1 MKSKV
6 RATIIL
12 IFIMMGILIVVMLQ
26 FGKNEKLLREHG
38 TDVVRI
44 TEAADSINLLYGV
57 ESFVNAQSFDGNPE
71 DLITAEKVSK
81 LLKHLQISEEYRE
94 QIKQKAAEGFISRD
108 GWGEILLLLGQ
119 ATGLSDV
126 CSKGNISVYQWN
138 QKSGEVIS
146 DEGNYQYRTVEA
158 GDITDKKISFIYR
171 ENIILF
177 VIKTEEETEFQNV
190 LIKKTEGD
198 NVTVQLFGVERT
210 FEVRGLGNSENAIL
224 ENVLADIVAEQGN
237 VRELRLKREKI
248 SAKVLSVSEDT
259 IELEG
264 FGRIPVSNA
273 FRVYKTENF
282 VPGSMSDVVVGSS
295 NISFVVADKEING
308 AAIHGVIQSAN
319 IRVLLNSSG
328 YTDMFHD
335 IVTITCQSDFNL
347 IFNEAVKEGEA
358 DSLLSGNEVVH
369 SYKAGEILTIDAN
382 NEILKYSRIK
392 IVPTDKNARLKVVSL
407 SRNAQNPQYR
417 GSLEV
422 SAYEGRLILINEV
435 SVEEYLYSVVPSEMP
450 SSYGVEALKVQAV
463 CARSYAISHMTG
475 SRLAKYGAHV
485 DDSTTYQVYNNTAET
500 ENSISAV
507 DATKGMV
514 MNYNGEVVTAYF
526 YATSCGCTTSGN
538 VWSDTDIPYIRAK
551 YLSSSQEM
559 PDLMNNDIFTE
570 FIKQKPENF
579 DMDSVWYRWNV
590 TLSIETIS
598 NSVNHLL
605 YSLYCANENQ
615 VLTANASGDFES
627 VPIHSVGLVS
637 DISVTKRGPGGIIEE
652 MIITGD
658 QAKVKIIKQGNIR
671 KIFNPYGNDI
681 VRNDGSVINHFTTL
695 PSAFFAINKGADGNS
710 YEIYGGGYG
719 HGAGMSQTAVKKMIE
734 QGMDYKSI
742 LNFFYPG
749 IEVVLSEAYIG

>member
-1 MKSKV
+1 MKSRI

-12 IFIMMGILIVVMLQ
+12 IFIMLGILLVVMLQ
-26 FGKNEKLLREHG
+26 FGKKEKLFKEQG
-38 TDVVRI
+38 TDVVPI
-44 TEAADSINLLYGV
+44 AEAAESINLLYDV
-57 ESFVNAQSFDGNPE
+57 ENYVNAGSFDGKPE
-71 DLITAEKVSK
+71 DIVTPEKISE
-81 LLKHLQISEEYRE
+81 LLNHLQISDEYKE
-94 QIKQKAAEGFISRD
+94 QIRQAAAVGFISRAE
-108 GWGEILLLLGQ
+108 WGEILLLLGQ
-119 ATGLSDV
+119 ATGLSEV
-126 CSKGNISVYQWN
+126 CGKGEISVYDWN
-138 QKSGEVIS
+138 RESGELVS
-146 DEGNYQYRTVEA
+146 DEGKYQYRAAEETL
-158 GDITDKKISFIYR
+158 TDKKISFIHR
-171 ENIILF
+171 DNIILF
-177 VIKTEEETEFQNV
+177 VMKTEEEAGFQNV

-198 NVTVQLFGVERT
+198 TITVQLFGVERR
-210 FEVRGLGNSENAIL
+210 FEVRGLGSSETAVL
-224 ENVLADIVAEQGN
+224 ENVLADIAMAQGT

-264 FGRIPVSNA
+264 FGRIPVSHEL
-273 FRVYKTENF
+273 RVFKTESF
-282 VPGSMSDVVVGSS
+282 VPGSISDIVVGSS
-295 NISFVVADKEING
+295 NVSFVVADREISG
-308 AAIHGVIQSAN
+308 AIVHGEIQSAN

-347 IFNEAVKEGEA
+347 IFNEAAKEGEA
-358 DSLLSGNEVVH
+358 DGLLSGNEVVH
-369 SYKAGEILTIDAN
+369 SYKAGDVLSINPD

-417 GSLEV
+417 GSLEI

-514 MNYNGEVVTAYF
+514 MNFNGEVVTAYF
-526 YATSCGCTTSGN
+526 YATSCGCTTNGN
-538 VWSDTDIPYIRAK
+538 IWSDTDIPYIRAK
-551 YLSSSQEM
+551 YLNVSQEM
-559 PDLMNNDIFTE
+559 PDLMNNDVFTE
-570 FIKQKPENF
+570 FI
-579 DMDSVWYRWNV
+579 MDSVWYRWNV

-598 NSVNHLL
+598 NSVNHIL

-615 VLTANASGDFES
+615 VLTANASGEFES
-627 VPIHSVGLVS
+627 VPVHSVGRVS
-637 DISVTKRGPGGIIEE
+637 DISVTKRGAGGIIEE

-658 QAKVKIIKQGNIR
+658 KGKVKIIKQGNIR

-681 VRNDGSVINHFTTL
+681 VRNDGSVIDYFTTL

-710 YEIYGGGYG
+710 FEIYGGGYG

-742 LNFFYPG
+742 LSFFYPG
-749 IEVVLSEAYIG
+749 IEVVLSEAYLG

>member
-1 MKSKV
+1 MKSRI

-12 IFIMMGILIVVMLQ
+12 IFIMLGILMVVMLQ
-26 FGKNEKLLREHG
+26 FGKKDPSFREQG
-38 TDVVRI
+38 TDVVSI
-44 TEAADSINLLYGV
+44 AEAADSVNLLYDV
-57 ESFVNAQSFDGNPE
+57 ENYVNARSFDGKPE
-71 DLITAEKVSK
+71 DIVTPEKILK
-81 LLKHLQISEEYRE
+81 LLNHLQISEEYTK
-94 QIKQKAAEGFISRD
+94 QIKQEAAAGFIGRAE
-108 GWGEILLLLGQ
+108 WGEILLLLGQ
-119 ATGLSDV
+119 ATGLSQV
-126 CSKGNISVYQWN
+126 CGKGRISVYDWN
-138 QKSGEVIS
+138 REFGELVS
-146 DEGNYQYRTVEA
+146 DEGKYQYRAAEEA
-158 GDITDKKISFIYR
+158 LVDKKISFIHR
-171 ENIILF
+171 DNIILF
-177 VIKTEEETEFQNV
+177 VIKTEEEAGFQNV

-198 NVTVQLFGVERT
+198 MITVQLFGVERC
-210 FEVRGLGNSENAIL
+210 FEVRGLGSSETAVL
-224 ENVLADIVAEQGN
+224 ENVLADITMEQGI
-237 VRELRLKREKI
+237 VQELRLKREKI

-259 IELEG
+259 VELEG
-264 FGRIPVSNA
+264 FGRISVSPA
-273 FRVYKTENF
+273 VRVYKTESF
-282 VPGSMSDVVVGSS
+282 VPGNLSDIVVGSS
-295 NISFVVADKEING
+295 NVSFVVADREISG
-308 AAIHGVIQSAN
+308 AIVHGVIQSAN

-328 YTDMFHD
+328 YADMFHD

-347 IFNEAVKEGEA
+347 IFNEAAKEGGAEG
-358 DSLLSGNEVVH
+358 LLSGNEVVH
-369 SYKAGEILTIDAN
+369 SYKAGEVLSINADN
-382 NEILKYSRIK
+382 DILKYSRIK

-417 GSLEV
+417 GSLEI

-514 MNYNGEVVTAYF
+514 MNFNGAVVTAYF
-526 YATSCGCTTSGN
+526 YATSCGCTTNGT

-551 YLSSSQEM
+551 YLNPSQEM
-559 PDLMNNDIFTE
+559 PDLMNNDVFTE

-615 VLTANASGDFES
+615 VLTANASGEFES
-627 VPIHSVGLVS
+627 VPVHSVGRVY
-637 DISVTKRGPGGIIEE
+637 DISVTKRGAGGIIEE

-658 QAKVKIIKQGNIR
+658 KGKVKIIKQGNIR

-681 VRNDGSVINHFTTL
+681 VRNDGSVIDHFTTL

-710 YEIYGGGYG
+710 FEIYGGGYG
-719 HGAGMSQTAVKKMIE
+719 HGAGMSQTAVKKMID

-742 LNFFYPG
+742 LSFFYPG
-749 IEVVLSEAYIG
+749 IEVVLSEAYLG